1 MDADRPETSKDEE
14 IVEAAAADVNAETGP
29 AEEAQAPADTI
40 YQPETPRRS
49 WFGSVMN
56 FLFSTETAVGRGM
69 RRTLRWT
76 AFVLI
81 LFAAGAL
88 AMYFW
93 RVHPTEQILAQ
104 TAAQLVA
111 VQSEIDGARNQ
122 VADSQAE
129 MSAMQERLQA
139 AESTSQAATQ
149 RLLLTT
155 LRNDIAAA
163 RVALVADKDV
173 AAIVSVFDG
182 AFDHWHLGGLESANA
197 RGLSAALLNERI
209 ATLLTAPATIHRDI
223 GTALDAAT
231 AAAGKGDRIVAFG
244 SFHVAA
250 QALRVFERDRYVIR
264 DAAAE
269 SDLRL

>member
-173 AAIVSVFDG
+173 AAAI
-182 AFDHWHLGGLESANA
+182 LN
-197 RGLSAALLNERI
+197 LSAAELDLKELTPAIDRLNASLAGELQQHLKRIQTGLNTRPVNQTGLANELFAFDVKLLGLQE
-209 ATLLTAPATIHRDI
+209 LMFPEED
-223 GTALDAAT
+223 
-231 AAAGKGDRIVAFG
+231 
-244 SFHVAA
+244 
-250 QALRVFERDRYVIR
+250 
-264 DAAAE
+264 
-269 SDLRL
+269 